1 MPSSGLC
8 GHQAY
13 TWYTC
18 RQNTH
23 TYKTFCL
30 IKKSHCIQVIEADS
44 DSTGHLAS
52 STGLHTHTQYTPMC
66 VHEQHT
72 HKHIYT
78 LSFDQYGGEQL
89 KEKSD
94 IDFWPLYTHMDPNKL
109 YTHRWQ
115 MGRWVSEQTK
125 TIENCLSNYLEL
137 GDLKI
142 TVLCI
147 FQMNV
152 LYLFLSEWRK
162 RILSN
167 LPP

>member
-1 MPSSGLC
+1 
-8 GHQAY
+8 
-13 TWYTC
+13 
-18 RQNTH
+18 
-23 TYKTFCL
+23 
-30 IKKSHCIQVIEADS
+30 
-44 DSTGHLAS
+44 
-52 STGLHTHTQYTPMC
+52 
-66 VHEQHT
+66 
-72 HKHIYT
+72 
-78 LSFDQYGGEQL
+78 
-89 KEKSD
+89 
-94 IDFWPLYTHMDPNKL
+94 
-109 YTHRWQ
+109 

>member
-1 MPSSGLC
+1 
-8 GHQAY
+8 
-13 TWYTC
+13 
-18 RQNTH
+18 
-23 TYKTFCL
+23 
-30 IKKSHCIQVIEADS
+30 
-44 DSTGHLAS
+44 
-52 STGLHTHTQYTPMC
+52 
-66 VHEQHT
+66 
-72 HKHIYT
+72 
-78 LSFDQYGGEQL
+78 
-89 KEKSD
+89 
-94 IDFWPLYTHMDPNKL
+94 MDPNKL